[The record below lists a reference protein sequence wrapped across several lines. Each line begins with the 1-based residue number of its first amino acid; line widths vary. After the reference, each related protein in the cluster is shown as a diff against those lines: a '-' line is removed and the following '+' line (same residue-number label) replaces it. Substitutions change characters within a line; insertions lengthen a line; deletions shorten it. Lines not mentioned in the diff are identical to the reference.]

1 MSTFFFTLT
10 FLFFCSTTTFCQQRT
25 LAVEV
30 AAFAEPVPD
39 GYFKEINNV
48 YEALDANY
56 IYRYYID
63 VATNTEAQEKKEL
76 VQKAGFVNA
85 RVIDFETLR
94 TQCSQT
100 CQYIPPTKTGKVLR
114 PFQSTAETYK
124 FSETLHCIFFDFD
137 KSFIREDASHELD
150 KLVDVLERNDNF
162 QVEILAHTDARGSL
176 EYNQALSRR
185 RSVSTERYLIKKGIH
200 PSRISKKLFGESEP
214 IALNELSSGE
224 DTELGRQFNR
234 RVEFRILD
242 EAGNLLNV
250 VNKIRVPKEVQK

>member
-1 MSTFFFTLT
+1 MSTFFHTLIL
-10 FLFFCSTTTFCQQRT
+10 LFFCSTSIFSQRT
-25 LAVEV
+25 AFAVEV

-39 GYFKEINNV
+39 GYFKEINHV
-48 YEALDANY
+48 YEALDVNY

-63 VATNTEAQEKKEL
+63 ASTKTEAQEKKEL
-76 VQKAGFVNA
+76 VQNAGFINA
-85 RVIDFETLR
+85 KVINFDALR
-94 TQCSQT
+94 TQCNQT
-100 CQYIPPTKTGKVLR
+100 CQYIPPTKTGKVISSFR
-114 PFQSTAETYK
+114 PTAETYN

-137 KSFIREDASHELD
+137 KSFIRNDASLELD

-162 QVEILAHTDARGSL
+162 QVEILAHTDARGSF

-185 RSVSTERYLIKKGIH
+185 RSLSTEKYLIKKGIH
-200 PSRISKKLFGESEP
+200 SSRISKKLFGESDP

-242 EAGNLLNV
+242 EAGNLLDV
-250 VNKIRVPKEVQK
+250 VNKIRVPKQVQK